1 MRTKHNRLG
10 PSLSVVEP
18 QGRPGTL
25 NDSLG
30 DSAVKHVAA
39 AVAAGVAATAA
50 AAESAAEVDSTIRSP
65 AVASCR
71 SSSLVVWGTEA
82 LMSLAGDKRSCAAGS
97 WWVSAVA
104 LAAALVDDRSPSE
117 QHTDSPGA
125 GEAAARP
132 TAYPPYQPYR
142 WYGPASSTCCLSL
155 PAGRKDTA
163 TAAAAAASG
172 EVPCAVRTALRRYP
186 VAPCL
191 AEQSDRIDSRRPFSK

>member
-1 MRTKHNRLG
+1 MKRNRLG
-10 PSLSVVEP
+10 PWLSVAEP
-18 QGRPGTL
+18 QGRPDTL
-25 NDSLG
+25 NVPLG

-50 AAESAAEVDSTIRSP
+50 AAESAAEVDSTIRNP

-71 SSSLVVWGTEA
+71 SSSLAVWGTEA
-82 LMSLAGDKRSCAAGS
+82 LMSPAGDNRSCAADN

-104 LAAALVDDRSPSE
+104 LAADLVDGRSPSG
-117 QHTDSPGA
+117 QRTDSLGA

-142 WYGPASSTCCLSL
+142 WYGPASSTYCLSL

-172 EVPCAVRTALRRYP
+172 AAPCAVRTAHRRCP
-186 VAPCL
+186 AVPCL
-191 AEQSDRIDSRRPFSK
+191 GEQSDRIDSRRPFSK